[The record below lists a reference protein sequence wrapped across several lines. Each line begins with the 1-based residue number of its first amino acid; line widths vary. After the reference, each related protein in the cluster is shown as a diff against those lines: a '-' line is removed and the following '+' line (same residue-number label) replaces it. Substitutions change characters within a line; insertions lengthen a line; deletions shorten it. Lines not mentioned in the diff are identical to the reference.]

1 MILDLLEIVRKTEAL
16 LLPLLPKKWR
26 HPPPSS
32 RWIHPLLK
40 RLRHYRKRSK
50 WLNVFLASIRKRYYR
65 AYQREGWGSQLA
77 SHEIRLIRF
86 ILIVVTLSLLIAFSG
101 RTNLF
106 SPWIKGGLL
115 LGSSIL
121 FIHGAIGISISA
133 LWAVWGVL
141 FPVYASLAIGIAP
154 WSIAFLALW
163 ALVWHTPVIRVSDS
177 WQWVDF
183 VCTFPILFLWV
194 GNVGKMLPTWALW
207 QTALLF
213 LMLWLAVWSFLV
225 RAKGYPWIFKALQL
239 FFPASLA
246 MIALIGLA
254 RPPLFGICRWSL
266 WFLGTLGLSLGMA
279 KLTSITAAQP
289 ALFRLKGVALIFFIY
304 GFLVLLRASFHPFAE
319 GIDVVLSQLFE
330 SLEFLWWLLGAGI
343 VLSIRGFIIL
353 LLKWVQNHLNRW
365 VLPLSLWGLAFI
377 TYAVGR
383 LPSFLQ
389 EVGGWNVS
397 AAWAGSAVGATLLT
411 WRKKETLLREWVF
424 WGLFVFF
431 LLYQYHKTVNF
442 AVEQYWA
449 QYVAG
454 PVGFLTI
461 SIWLLWL
468 NFSSV
473 GKLLKKFRGRIN
485 KRSAVIIM
493 GALLWL
499 MVALL
504 WLSYVDQQF
513 SIQGRINFHF
523 FKGLTFL
530 GFPLILYHLVG
541 CEYLKLSPSTDVRW
555 GWMLLLGIGLV
566 QILQGVEHAAV
577 AWVENVPFDVFQK
590 QLRQALLNGTLLDH
604 AAPSW
609 VKNPSWVLFW
619 RTLRWLSAMSFLPR
633 VVRKSDQGLRWKSVL
648 LLNACFLSIAVWTAE
663 ATWIFWAFMPLEW
676 AVVLRPWT
684 QSLMW
689 DLSSLQLLAIYCGA
703 SLLCGWGLSFFRSS
717 QGSDRIPLPVPKEV
731 SAHPGECGLGRGGIG
746 NSGEKSFQR

>member
-1 MILDLLEIVRKTEAL
+1 
-16 LLPLLPKKWR
+16 
-26 HPPPSS
+26 
-32 RWIHPLLK
+32 
-40 RLRHYRKRSK
+40 
-50 WLNVFLASIRKRYYR
+50 LNAFLTSIQKRYYP
-65 AYQREGWGSQLA
+65 AYHKEGWGNQLA
-77 SHEIRLIRF
+77 SNEIKLIRF
-86 ILIVVTLSLLIAFSG
+86 ILIVVTFSLLVAVSG

-106 SPWIKGGLL
+106 SPWMKGGLL

-121 FIHGAIGISISA
+121 FIYGAMGISISV
-133 LWAVWGVL
+133 LWAVWGFL
-141 FPVYASLAIGIAP
+141 FPVYVSLAIGIAP
-154 WSIAFLALW
+154 WSITFLALW
-163 ALVWHTPVIRVSDS
+163 VLVWHTPVIRLTDS

-183 VCTFPILFLWV
+183 ICTFPILFLWV
-194 GNVGKMLPTWALW
+194 GTVGKMLPTWSLW

-213 LMLWLAVWSFLV
+213 LILWLAVWAFLV
-225 RAKGYPWIFKALQL
+225 RAENHPWISKMLQL

-246 MIALIGLA
+246 MITLIGLA
-254 RPPLFGICRWSL
+254 KPPVFGICRWSL

-279 KLTSITAAQP
+279 KLASITSARSF
-289 ALFRLKGVALIFFIY
+289 LFQLKGVVLIFFIY
-304 GFLVLLRASFHPFAE
+304 GFLVLLGASFHPFTE
-319 GIDVVLSQLFE
+319 RIDLVLSQLFE

-353 LLKWVQNHLNRW
+353 LLKWVQSQLNRW
-365 VLPLSLWGLAFI
+365 VLPLSLWGLSLV
-377 TYAVGR
+377 TYAPGR
-383 LPSFLQ
+383 LPSFFQ
-389 EVGGWNVS
+389 EIGGWKVS
-397 AAWAGSAVGATLLT
+397 AVWAGSAVGATLLT

-431 LLYQYHKTVNF
+431 LLHQYHKSVNF
-442 AVEQYWA
+442 TVEQYWA
-449 QYVAG
+449 QYVTG

-485 KRSAVIIM
+485 ERSAVIVM

-513 SIQGRINFHF
+513 SIRGRINFHL

-541 CEYLKLSPSTDVRW
+541 REYLKLAPSEDVRW
-555 GWMLLLGIGLV
+555 GWVLLLGIGLV
-566 QILQGVEHAAV
+566 QILQGVEHAVV
-577 AWVENVPFDVFQK
+577 AWVGNVPFDVFQK
-590 QLRQALLNGTLLDH
+590 QLRQALLNGTSLDH
-604 AAPSW
+604 AAPAW
-609 VKNPSWVLFW
+609 VRNPSWVSFW
-619 RTLRWLSAMSFLPR
+619 RTLRWLSVMGFLPWM
-633 VVRKSDQGLRWKSVL
+633 VRKSDQGPRWKSVL
-648 LLNACFLSIAVWTAE
+648 LFNACFLSVAVWTAE

-689 DLSSLQLLAIYCGA
+689 DSSALQLLAIYCAG
-703 SLLCGWGLSFFRSS
+703 SLLWGWSLSFFRS
-717 QGSDRIPLPVPKEV
+717 KY
-731 SAHPGECGLGRGGIG
+731 GRGRFSPPALKGFI
-746 NSGEKSFQR
+746 

>member
-1 MILDLLEIVRKTEAL
+1 MIFDILEIVQKTEAL
-16 LLPLLPKKWR
+16 LLPLLPKRWR

-32 RWIHPLLK
+32 RWIYPLLK
-40 RLRHYRKRSK
+40 KLKHYRKRSE
-50 WLNVFLASIRKRYYR
+50 WLNVFLTSIRKRYYR
-65 AYQREGWGSQLA
+65 AYHREGWGNQWA

-86 ILIVVTLSLLIAFSG
+86 ILIVVTFSLLTPFLG
-101 RTNLF
+101 RTNVF

-133 LWAVWGVL
+133 LWAVWGIL

-154 WSIAFLALW
+154 WGIAFLALW
-163 ALVWHTPVIRVSDS
+163 ALVWHTPVIRLSDS
-177 WQWVDF
+177 WKWVDF

-194 GNVGKMLPTWALW
+194 GSVGKMLPTWSLW

-213 LMLWLAVWSFLV
+213 LMLWLVVWFFLV
-225 RAKGYPWIFKALQL
+225 RAKGHPWILKTLQL

-246 MIALIGLA
+246 MITLIGLA
-254 RPPLFGICRWSL
+254 RPPLFGIYRWSL

-279 KLTSITAAQP
+279 KLTSITAARS
-289 ALFRLKGVALIFFIY
+289 ALFELKGVALIFFIY
-304 GFLVLLRASFHPFAE
+304 GFLVLHRAPFHPFIE

-353 LLKWVQNHLNRW
+353 LLKWVQGHLNRW
-365 VLPLSLWGLAFI
+365 VLPLLLWGLSLI
-377 TYAVGR
+377 TYALGDS
-383 LPSFLQ
+383 PSFLQ
-389 EVGGWNVS
+389 EVGGWNVT
-397 AAWAGSAVGATLLT
+397 AAWTGTAAGATLLT
-411 WRKKETLLREWVF
+411 WRKKKTLLREWVF

-431 LLYQYHKTVNF
+431 LMYQYHKTVNF

-449 QYVAG
+449 QYVTG
-454 PVGFLTI
+454 LVGFLTI

-468 NFSSV
+468 NFSSAR
-473 GKLLKKFRGRIN
+473 KLLKKFGGRISE
-485 KRSAVIIM
+485 RSAVVIL

-513 SIQGRINFHF
+513 SIQGRINFHL

-541 CEYLKLSPSTDVRW
+541 CEYLKLDPSKDVRW
-555 GWMLLLGIGLV
+555 GWILLLGIGLV
-566 QILQGVEHAAV
+566 QILQGVEHAVA
-577 AWVENVPFDVFQK
+577 AWVGNVPFDVFQK
-590 QLRQALLNGTLLDH
+590 QLRQALLNGTPLDH
-604 AAPSW
+604 AAPAWVRNVSW
-609 VKNPSWVLFW
+609 VSFW
-619 RTLRWLSAMSFLPR
+619 RALRWFSVISFLPWM
-633 VVRKSDQGLRWKSVL
+633 VRKSDQGSSEPSVL
-648 LLNACFLSIAVWTAE
+648 LFNACFLSVAVWTAE

-689 DLSSLQLLAIYCGA
+689 DSSGLQLLATYCAA
-703 SLLCGWGLSFFRSS
+703 SLLWGWGLSFFRSK
-717 QGSDRIPLPVPKEV
+717 QGSDRFPLAIPKEV
-731 SAHPGECGLGRGGIG
+731 SANSRENGLGRGGVG
-746 NSGEKSFQR
+746 SSGEKPFQR